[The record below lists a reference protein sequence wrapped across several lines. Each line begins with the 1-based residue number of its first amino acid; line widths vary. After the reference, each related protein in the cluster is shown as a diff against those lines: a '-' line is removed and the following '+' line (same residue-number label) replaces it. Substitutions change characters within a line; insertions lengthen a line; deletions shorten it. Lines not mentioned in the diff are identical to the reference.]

1 MKLFSA
7 LAWLNA
13 LRSRRKRRRGE
24 PDPAEMGTAF
34 GLDSI
39 TRLDSSL
46 LSQWPPAGA
55 ASSAWEQR
63 LVRRSRR

>member
-13 LRSRRKRRRGE
+13 LRSRRATRRDDL
-24 PDPAEMGTAF
+24 DPAEMGTAF

-39 TRLDSSL
+39 TLLDESPRSG
-46 LSQWPPAGA
+46 WPEETLAP
-55 ASSAWEQR
+55 WEQR
-63 LVRRSRR
+63 LAGRSRL